1 MDASWNNIDYSFKD
15 SFGKKEEEA
24 AAAAAAAAAV
34 VVVVVEEEEE
44 NEWKFWNDIS
54 IRLAL
59 TFNLIKEK

>member
-24 AAAAAAAAAV
+24 AAAAAAAAAAV
-34 VVVVVEEEEE
+34 VVVEEEE
-44 NEWKFWNDIS
+44 NEWKFWNDKS
-54 IRLAL
+54 IRLAF